1 MQTRNELIRTKENYE
16 EFLRCGG
23 AVTRSRII
31 IGNKEHGMIIEEELL
46 IT

>member
-1 MQTRNELIRTKENYE
+1 MKENYE

-31 IGNKEHGMIIEEELL
+31 IENKDDETIIEEELL